1 MRVALVAGETSGD
14 VLGAELIK
22 SIRALAPSAEFFG
35 IGGPDMAEAGC
46 KSWFRTEELSVMG
59 LTEVFRDLPRLLKI
73 RRELNKNF
81 LEMRPDIFIG
91 IDSPDFNL
99 PVARTLKKRGIPTVQ
114 YVSPQ
119 VWAWRQSRVASVR
132 KATDLVLCIL
142 PFEINFYEHHAV
154 NAVFVGHPL
163 ADQIPITSSQ
173 EDARARLELM
183 GVGPIV
189 AVLPG
194 SRRNE
199 VLRLSRPFL
208 ETMQWLKKRRP
219 ELVFVMA
226 FSTQEMKDVFLE
238 QTVGMD
244 MYPAPKFF
252 CGKARQ
258 VMAASDVV
266 LTASGTASLE
276 AMLLKRPMVVAYK
289 ISPLTYWILKVM
301 GVRKLQN
308 FSLPNLL
315 SAQSLMPE
323 YLQDQVCAEVLGP
336 ALLNFLN
343 EGALSAHWKDAF
355 IVIHKQL
362 KCNASKQAASAII
375 DLLIDYKDGS

>member
-14 VLGAELIK
+14 ILGAELIQ
-22 SIRALAPSAEFFG
+22 SIRALVPFTEFFG
-35 IGGPDMAEAGC
+35 IGGPDMTEAGC
-46 KSWFRTEELSVMG
+46 QSLFRAEELSVMG
-59 LTEVFRDLPRLLKI
+59 FTEVFKDLPRLLKI
-73 RRELNKNF
+73 RRELIKSF
-81 LEMRPDIFIG
+81 LEVRPDVFIG

-99 PVARTLKKRGIPTVQ
+99 PVARTLKKQGIPTVQ

-119 VWAWRQSRVASVR
+119 VWAWRQSRAASVQ

-142 PFEINFYEHHAV
+142 PFEVDFYERHAV

-163 ADQIPITSSQ
+163 ADQIPATSSQ
-173 EDARARLELM
+173 EDARAGLGFTGTR
-183 GVGPIV
+183 PIV
-189 AVLPG
+189 AILPG

-208 ETMQWLKKRRP
+208 ETMQWLGKRRP
-219 ELVFVMA
+219 ELVFAVA

-238 QTVGMD
+238 QTTGID
-244 MYPAPKFF
+244 MHPAPRFF

-276 AMLLKRPMVVAYK
+276 ATLLKRPMVVAYK
-289 ISPLTYWILKVM
+289 LSPLTYWILRAM

-315 SAQSLMPE
+315 SAQNLMPE

-336 ALLNFLN
+336 ALLDFLN
-343 EGALSAHWKDAF
+343 EDALRADWKDAF
-355 IVIHKQL
+355 IIIHKQL

-375 DLLIDYKDGS
+375 DLLNYKNGS